1 MASSSKQESKLP
13 DRIGLCRLNSHLSGS
28 LLVFRRKMSPVK
40 RKKKTTTKQETHSMD
55 GGEIIR
61 GKWIRSLKKGVMRIK
76 EGLCAKPKEKETIK

>member
-1 MASSSKQESKLP
+1 MQAELTSLWESTGVQEENVPCKE
-13 DRIGLCRLNSHLSGS
+13 
-28 LLVFRRKMSPVK
+28 
-40 RKKKTTTKQETHSMD
+40 KKKKNTTKQETHSMD